1 MPSPIGHTLASWLL
15 ASIAGRKIHSKN
27 EPVFWIAALIAGNL
41 PDLDLLP
48 AVVVGLEAVSPFHQG
63 ITHSIGFA
71 ATAGLAFGFFFRKR
85 GIPLSLGW
93 PFFAALTYA
102 HVLLDSLGDDTFP
115 PIGVMLLWPFS
126 SERFLSP
133 VSLFPGVKKG
143 SLADLWDPHN
153 LVEFGLEAGIFLPLI
168 GAVWLWKSGRL
179 KGVSRAKLGGW
190 V

>member
-1 MPSPIGHTLASWLL
+1 MPSPIGHTLASWVL
-15 ASIAGRKIHSKN
+15 ASIAERKIR
-27 EPVFWIAALIAGNL
+27 PRDGAVFWLAALMAGNL

-48 AVVVGLEAVSPFHQG
+48 AVVLGFNAVSTSHQG

-71 ATAGLAFGFFFRKR
+71 AAAGAAFGFFFRKR

-93 PFFAALTYA
+93 PLFSALVFA

-143 SLADLWDPHN
+143 SFADLWDPHN
-153 LVEFGLEAGIFLPLI
+153 LMEFGLEAAIFLPLI

-179 KGVSRAKLGGW
+179 KRVSRAKMGGRA
-190 V
+190 